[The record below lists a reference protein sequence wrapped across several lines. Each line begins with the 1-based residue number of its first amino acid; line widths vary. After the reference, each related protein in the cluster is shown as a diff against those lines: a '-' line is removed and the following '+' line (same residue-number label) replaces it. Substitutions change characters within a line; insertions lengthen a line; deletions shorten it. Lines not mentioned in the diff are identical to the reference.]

1 LLDAIQVNNL
11 EICATY
17 AKHQD
22 LLDTLGGNHS
32 NWFATRVEEFQGLL
46 DQDCLRC
53 FKHSPVFKSEC
64 QLPHDPNKAVAIDK
78 SNGNS
83 NWQDDK
89 SFERGKLC
97 EHNIFIAKQEDLVH
111 SNQVSNAPEEYKNI
125 LIHMVYNVKHDGRHI
140 SHDMITVHSVT
151 GVLCLINIRHNS
163 LSYPQVCKA
172 IPDDVTYALKILSG
186 EILSGENKDDV
197 LSKFWNFLQM
207 WPLVNLLLFGKGDK
221 SNCEARTSIAS
232 RQADGECYG
241 TLPCGMSLGQFP
253 LGKESLSVS
262 QSNGRSGYVSHMEF
276 VSALLRKS
284 TIFELP
290 CCGLPPCDMSCGNYP
305 LNTDVASV
313 NQNYAHGVKEA
324 RTEVIPKPCS
334 VTTWTRNNRS
344 VCTIAMFLEAHV
356 FSLYLSVYKTKVQ

>member
-1 LLDAIQVNNL
+1 LH
-11 EICATY
+11 Y
-17 AKHQD
+17 
-22 LLDTLGGNHS
+22 GYS
-32 NWFATRVEEFQGLL
+32 
-46 DQDCLRC
+46 
-53 FKHSPVFKSEC
+53 S
-64 QLPHDPNKAVAIDK
+64 
-78 SNGNS
+78 
-83 NWQDDK
+83 
-89 SFERGKLC
+89 LC
-97 EHNIFIAKQEDLVH
+97 I
-111 SNQVSNAPEEYKNI
+111 
-125 LIHMVYNVKHDGRHI
+125 
-140 SHDMITVHSVT
+140 
-151 GVLCLINIRHNS
+151 
-163 LSYPQVCKA
+163 
-172 IPDDVTYALKILSG
+172 
-186 EILSGENKDDV
+186 
-197 LSKFWNFLQM
+197 
-207 WPLVNLLLFGKGDK
+207 
-221 SNCEARTSIAS
+221 
-232 RQADGECYG
+232 CYG